1 MSPSRPRDPAIEI
14 LKALAD
20 PIRLKIMSRIVSSKE
35 LACTT
40 LELELPI
47 SKSTISYHMRILH
60 AAELIDIRKEG
71 KFYHYTARREVMDD
85 VMPGLATWL
94 DGRVPAAPDKR
105 RRTAVKP

>member
-1 MSPSRPRDPAIEI
+1 MSPSHPRDPAIEI

-20 PIRLKIMSRIVSSKE
+20 PIRLKIMSRIVSSRE

-60 AAELIDIRKEG
+60 SAELIDIRKEG
-71 KFYHYTARREVMDD
+71 KFYHYTARREVMDE
-85 VMPGLATWL
+85 VMPGLVTWL
-94 DGRVPAAPDKR
+94 DARVADAPPKR
-105 RRTAVKP
+105 RRAVAKT